1 MAFVK
6 LSKVK
11 NVLMLPLVRSQY
23 KRWVFDT
30 NTDDK
35 ETYPDLDQLQKLIT
49 CKLIQILPVFKN
61 K

>member
-35 ETYPDLDQLQKLIT
+35 KTS
-49 CKLIQILPVFKN
+49 IQIWINSKS
-61 K
+61 